1 MRIRAIILAL
11 LMAVGMSGQEL
22 AFRHYSDYDG
32 LWRTAIRAL
41 SQDKYGY
48 IWIGADAGLK
58 RFDGISIRSFH
69 TSDDKS
75 VQSVSALLD
84 MGDSLLVGTD
94 DGAYVL
100 DYKSETTHRLNLT
113 AKKGRHKNI
122 HVSSLA
128 ADKDNN
134 VWISTMGHGIYQYD
148 TASGTIRNIDF
159 GIDNRVAQVFVDSSN
174 QIWALTAWN
183 PNGGVFLYDKVK
195 RRFEVYKLNGNWS
208 PGVYCMTETGD
219 GTLWLGTW
227 SNGILAFDRSGNVK
241 ASSLGQGHKDFALHI
256 HSLTEYRPGILLVGC
271 DNGLIWYDIKNDTSK
286 TYTKIS
292 GKPNS
297 ISGSFIYPILT
308 DNEGGIWIGTFYS
321 GLNYVSPSHDRF
333 TSFSYKDNA
342 NSVNGNIVNRF
353 CEDAHHNIWISSD
366 DGGLNKYNPTTGQFE
381 HILLGN
387 GNMSDNNLHALCID
401 GDQLWIGTYSAGVY
415 VMDINTRKCKRY
427 MFSRQNSN
435 SLYSNSCYAIYRDS
449 KANIWVATTEGIN
462 KYRRETDDFLRI
474 RPGESTIT
482 DIDEDNQGHMWFAS
496 QSSGIWRFDQKTGK
510 WHNYKG
516 NTTHSVVNCICTEEN
531 GRIWAATDDGL
542 LLYDPENE
550 RFERIEQFGS
560 TTIFGIVEDNNALWI
575 TTNDGL
581 YKYADGKQTMHF
593 DINDGLQSNIFMPN
607 AAMKASNGCIYVGT
621 VNGFNTFYPYQIK
634 TNSRAPK
641 VMITSV
647 EVMNEK
653 VNVGD
658 ERLNESLNTASSIEL
673 SYQDKM
679 ISISFA
685 SLSYCMPQKNRYSYI
700 LEGFDRQWI
709 MAGNNSKATY
719 TNLSPGTYK
728 FKVKGT
734 NNDGVWST
742 EEAVLEIVVNPP
754 LYWSMPAKILYVIII
769 VTLIVYAFRYTLTRE
784 RRKHEAQMAKLNEEK
799 ELEVRNSK
807 IQFFTTIAH
816 EIRTPVSLIIG
827 PLEKLVKTTAS
838 LTDTE
843 RSNLRIIDRN
853 AHRLLELVNQLLD
866 FSKVENRSMVV
877 RFRVQNICTM
887 LHAVTER
894 FEPTFAQN
902 GITFKIEMPDPHFT
916 AVIDNEAITK
926 VVSNLL
932 TNARKYTR
940 DFVRLSC
947 HVMPDDNSFAIEV
960 EDNGVGVKPEDKE
973 RIFKAFYQSADNKPG
988 TGIGL
993 SIVKNIVDQ
1002 HHGKVSV
1009 SSQPGHGSIFTV
1021 VLPVRQDID
1030 SELEMA
1036 KDTSVEEEKSSM
1048 TEVSTPIQHIIDPIG
1063 NSAVLVIDDNDD
1075 MLTYLEENISEK
1087 YRVITAHDGLEALD
1101 KLSGNDVSLIICDW
1115 MMPRM
1120 DGAEF
1125 CRRVRS
1131 DAATSHIPF
1140 IMLTAKTD
1148 VDSKV
1153 EGMNVGADAYIEK
1166 PFSMS
1171 YLEAC
1176 CLNIMNMRRM
1186 LREKYSTNPSE
1197 PITEIASSN
1206 VDKDFL
1212 EKMQKI
1218 IEENFSN
1225 ADLNVNFLADKM
1237 CISRS
1242 RLFAK
1247 IKNLADV
1254 SPNEMI
1260 QIVRLK
1266 KAAQLLAEGN
1276 MKVSEV
1282 CYTVGFNNPSYFSKC
1297 FYKQFGIRPTEV
1309 REVKNEK

>member
-32 LWRTAIRAL
+32 LWRNAIRAL
-41 SQDKYGY
+41 AQDKYGF

-58 RFDGISIRSFH
+58 RFDGISMRSFH

-75 VQSVSALLD
+75 VQSVYALLD

-100 DYKSETTHRLNLT
+100 DYRTETTHRLNLT
-113 AKKGRHKNI
+113 SKKGRQKNI
-122 HVSSLA
+122 HVTSLA
-128 ADKDNN
+128 VDRDSN
-134 VWISTMGHGIYQYD
+134 VWISTMGHGIYQY
-148 TASGTIRNIDF
+148 AIGSGTVRSIDVCS
-159 GIDNRVAQVFVDSSN
+159 DNRVAQVFVDSSN
-174 QIWALTAWN
+174 QIWALTAWDSR
-183 PNGGVFLYDKVK
+183 GGIFLYDKAS

-208 PGVYCMTETGD
+208 PAVYCMAETGD

-227 SNGILAFDRSGNVK
+227 NNGIVAFDRSGTVK
-241 ASSLGQGHKDFALHI
+241 ANCLGQGQTDYALHI
-256 HSLTEYRPGILLVGC
+256 HSITEYRPGILLVGC
-271 DNGLIWYDIKNDTSK
+271 DNGMVWLDVKNCASRTYSK
-286 TYTKIS
+286 MSATL
-292 GKPNS
+292 NS
-297 ISGSFIYPILT
+297 ISGSFVYPVLT

-321 GLNYVSPSHDRF
+321 GLNYVSPAHGRF
-333 TSFSYKDNA
+333 ASFHYSDND
-342 NSVNGNIVNRF
+342 NSIKCNVISRF
-353 CEDAHHNIWISSD
+353 CEDANHNIWIASD
-366 DGGLNKYNPTTGQFE
+366 DGGLNRYSPSTGKSE
-381 HILLGN
+381 HIVLGN
-387 GNMSDNNLHALCID
+387 GTMSDNNIHALCID
-401 GDQLWIGTYSAGVY
+401 GNQLWIGSYTAGVY
-415 VMDINTRKCKRY
+415 VMDINTRKCRRY
-427 MFSRQNSN
+427 MFEKDNNN
-435 SLYSNSCYAIYRDS
+435 SLYGNSCYAIFRDS

-462 KYRRETDDFLRI
+462 IYRRETNDFKRV
-474 RPGESTIT
+474 RKVESTIM
-482 DIDEDNQGHMWFAS
+482 DIDEDNKGQIWFAS
-496 QSSGIWRFDQKTGK
+496 QSNGICRLNPATGK
-510 WHNYKG
+510 CRQYKG
-516 NTTHSVVNCICTEEN
+516 SNTHSVVNSLCIEEN
-531 GRIWAATDDGL
+531 GKIWAATDDGL
-542 LLYDPENE
+542 LLYDSKND
-550 RFERIEQFGS
+550 RFVRVELLNNTSIL
-560 TTIFGIVEDNNALWI
+560 GIVEDNSALWI

-581 YKYADGKQTMHF
+581 YKYSEGKQIMHF
-593 DINDGLQSNIFMPN
+593 DVNDGLQSNIFMPN
-607 AAMKASNGCIYVGT
+607 AVMKTSDGCIYVGT
-621 VNGFNTFYPYQIK
+621 VNGFNSFYPYQIK
-634 TNSRAPK
+634 TNARAPK

-658 ERLNESLNTASSIEL
+658 DRLKESLNNSPSIEL
-673 SYQDKM
+673 SYHDKM

-685 SLSYCMPQKNRYSYI
+685 SLSYCMPQKNHYSYI

-754 LYWSMPAKILYVIII
+754 FYWSMPAKILYVIII

-784 RRKHEAQMAKLNEEK
+784 RRRHEAQMAKLNEEK

-827 PLEKLVKTTAS
+827 PLEKLVKTTAPLS
-838 LTDTE
+838 DSE

-853 AHRLLELVNQLLD
+853 ANRLLELVNQLLD

-887 LHAVTER
+887 LQAVTER

-973 RIFKAFYQSADNKPG
+973 RIFNAFYQSADNKPG

-1021 VLPVRQDID
+1021 VLPVRQKVD
-1030 SELEMA
+1030 SELEIA
-1036 KDTSVEEEKSSM
+1036 NDTFIEEEKPSM
-1048 TEVSTPIQHIIDPIG
+1048 TEVSTPIQHIIDPMG
-1063 NSAVLVIDDNDD
+1063 NSAVLIIDDNDD

-1101 KLSGNDVSLIICDW
+1101 KLSANDVSLIICDW

-1120 DGAEF
+1120 DGVEF

-1131 DAATSHIPF
+1131 DAVTSHIPF
-1140 IMLTAKTD
+1140 VMLTAKTD

-1176 CLNIMNMRRM
+1176 CMNIMNMRRM

-1197 PITEIASSN
+1197 PITEMATSN
-1206 VDKDFL
+1206 IDKDFL

-1247 IKNLADV
+1247 IKTLADV
-1254 SPNEMI
+1254 SPNDMI

-1297 FYKQFGIRPTEV
+1297 FYKQFGVSPSDI
-1309 REVKNEK
+1309 KKLKD